1 MIIRREFLLA
11 TAASFLLA
19 SSLCKL
25 AAQESS
31 GAMFAVSD
39 GKGHISLLWFPP
51 PSNWPAGGWKLSDST
66 GQVIA
71 PQIKMG
77 DAAALK
83 ALSVEDADAVGK
95 LLPVL
100 AKPDASPQHKNLIAI
115 LALKAFSDSNYARAL
130 GLSWALDN
138 VAPGSRTYKVEALDD
153 AGKTTGLQL
162 TSTAVDSAQA
172 TAPPPAPADVQAKGD
187 QSGVSLGWTPAAENR
202 QLPVISYAI
211 ERDGGGQS
219 GAAVN
224 AKPVIVGTHWDPK
237 IPLFLDRNAPGNDT
251 LTYHIFSVDVF
262 GRRSAG
268 STVRIFYPD
277 FRALA
282 PPEPVSATPG
292 IAKIVVGWTSAKN
305 ANLAGYI
312 VERSFLEGGPYE
324 VLTAQA
330 LPPETAQYEDTTVRG
345 GSAYYYRVRAVNS
358 RGDLGNPSS
367 TVMAQPKNPAAPP
380 KVEGLTADLGQ
391 TRVRL
396 TWKPVSFPVAGY
408 FVERRGITGAAGA
421 ETASASAPT
430 KWVRLNSHVTP
441 EPLYDDYLGLSSDT
455 KMEYRV
461 VPVAFDNAEGP
472 ASNAVQVA
480 VADRSVPFPPSI
492 TDASGAGGKALLSF
506 MPASPPEKTAQFL
519 VVRGASA
526 KDPGVVIGDPL
537 PASARQFTDLYVS
550 PGQNYWYRL
559 VAVDTNGNRSDPSL
573 PVAVHVGMPPAPS
586 AP

>member
-1 MIIRREFLLA
+1 MFAKVMIIRRLLVF
-11 TAASFLLA
+11 AAAVSFLLA
-19 SSLCKL
+19 SSLC
-25 AAQESS
+25 AQESS
-31 GAMFAVSD
+31 GAIFAVSD
-39 GKGHISLLWFPP
+39 GKGRISLLWFPP
-51 PSNWPAGGWKLSDST
+51 PSSWPSGGWKLSDSV
-66 GQVIA
+66 GQVVA

-115 LALKAFSDSNYARAL
+115 LALKAFSDINYARAL
-130 GLSWALDN
+130 GLAWSMDN
-138 VAPGSRTYKVEALDD
+138 VGPGSRIYKVEALDD
-153 AGKTTGLQL
+153 AGKTIGLQL
-162 TSTAVDSAQA
+162 TSAAVDSTQA

-187 QSGVSLGWTPAAENR
+187 QSGVALGWTPAAENR

-219 GAAVN
+219 GALVN

-237 IPLFLDRNAPGNDT
+237 LPLFLDRNAPGNDT
-251 LTYHIFSVDVF
+251 LTYHVFSVDVF

-282 PPEPVSATPG
+282 PPEPVSAMPG
-292 IAKIVVGWTSAKN
+292 IAKIVLAWKAEKK

-312 VERSFLEGGPYE
+312 VERSFLESGPYE
-324 VLTAQA
+324 VLTPQA
-330 LPPETAQYEDTTVRG
+330 LPPETAQYEDATVRG

-367 TVMAQPKNPAAPP
+367 AVMAQPKNPAPPP

-396 TWKPVSFPVAGY
+396 TWKAVSFPVAGY
-408 FVERRGITGAAGA
+408 FVERRGIISTAGPVSWA
-421 ETASASAPT
+421 
-430 KWVRLNSHVTP
+430 RLNSHVTP

-455 KMEYRV
+455 KMEYRI

-559 VAVDTNGNRSDPSL
+559 VAVDKNGNRSDPTP
-573 PVAVHVGMPPAPS
+573 PVAVHIGAPPAPS

>member
-1 MIIRREFLLA
+1 MIIRRELLLA
-11 TAASFLLA
+11 AAASFLLA
-19 SSLCKL
+19 SSLC

-31 GAMFAVSD
+31 GAIFAASD

-66 GQVIA
+66 GQIIA

-100 AKPDASPQHKNLIAI
+100 AEPDPSPQHKNLIAI

-130 GLSWALDN
+130 GLSWSLDN
-138 VAPGSRTYKVEALDD
+138 VASGSRTYKVEALDE

-162 TSTAVDSAQA
+162 TSVAVDAAQV

-224 AKPVIVGTHWDPK
+224 AKPVIVGTKWDPK
-237 IPLFLDRNAPGNDT
+237 LPLFLDRNAPGNDT

-292 IAKIVVGWTSAKN
+292 LAKIVVAWKTEKK

-324 VLTAQA
+324 VL
-330 LPPETAQYEDTTVRG
+330 
-345 GSAYYYRVRAVNS
+345 
-358 RGDLGNPSS
+358 
-367 TVMAQPKNPAAPP
+367 
-380 KVEGLTADLGQ
+380 
-391 TRVRL
+391 
-396 TWKPVSFPVAGY
+396 
-408 FVERRGITGAAGA
+408 
-421 ETASASAPT
+421 
-430 KWVRLNSHVTP
+430 
-441 EPLYDDYLGLSSDT
+441 
-455 KMEYRV
+455 
-461 VPVAFDNAEGP
+461 
-472 ASNAVQVA
+472 
-480 VADRSVPFPPSI
+480 
-492 TDASGAGGKALLSF
+492 
-506 MPASPPEKTAQFL
+506 
-519 VVRGASA
+519 
-526 KDPGVVIGDPL
+526 
-537 PASARQFTDLYVS
+537 
-550 PGQNYWYRL
+550 
-559 VAVDTNGNRSDPSL
+559 
-573 PVAVHVGMPPAPS
+573 
-586 AP
+586 